1 MAGQLPV
8 WVFPILPPQLRL
20 EPHRPAKDEALCRRQ
35 WCTSHTSVGIQ
46 YPNGSNLLLTGER
59 RIMTARVRRD
69 PWEVASGP
77 LR

>member
-1 MAGQLPV
+1 
-8 WVFPILPPQLRL
+8 
-20 EPHRPAKDEALCRRQ
+20 
-35 WCTSHTSVGIQ
+35 VGIQ